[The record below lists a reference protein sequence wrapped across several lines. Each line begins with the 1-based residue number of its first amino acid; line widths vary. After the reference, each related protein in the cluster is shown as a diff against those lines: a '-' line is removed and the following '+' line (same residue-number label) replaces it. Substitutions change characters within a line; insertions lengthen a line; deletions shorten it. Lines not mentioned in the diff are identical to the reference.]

1 MNKKEILNELIKAGI
16 LSESDAQIV
25 YYNIH
30 QLDKLAKT
38 DTPEQK
44 KTLNTLRFELL
55 QIIFAPCILPPD
67 RKKKPEPPNTP
78 RPRTPPTHH
87 HHTSSP
93 AHHTSSPAH
102 HHTTTH

>member
-78 RPRTPPTHH
+78 RPRTPPTQTEIAT
-87 HHTSSP
+87 HTP
-93 AHHTSSPAH
+93 HQHTPPPNTKKH
-102 HHTTTH
+102 

>member
-1 MNKKEILNELIKAGI
+1 MNKNEILNELIKAGI

-55 QIIFAPCILPPD
+55 QIIFGGCILPPEQ
-67 RKKKPEPPNTP
+67 KKAPK
-78 RPRTPPTHH
+78 PRTPPPLQTEIATHTPH
-87 HHTSSP
+87 QHTP
-93 AHHTSSPAH
+93 PPNTKKH
-102 HHTTTH
+102 

>member
-1 MNKKEILNELIKAGI
+1 MNKNEILNELIKAGI

-30 QLDKLAKT
+30 QLDKLAKA

-55 QIIFAPCILPPD
+55 KIIFAPCYPPPEAPPEQ
-67 RKKKPEPPNTP
+67 KKAPK
-78 RPRTPPTHH
+78 PRTPPPTQTEIATHTPH
-87 HHTSSP
+87 QHTP
-93 AHHTSSPAH
+93 PPNIKKY
-102 HHTTTH
+102 